1 MNRLNKGEKMIKKI
15 IEKLFKKKT
24 KIGGYDLDDKVTPK
38 ETNPVFYANPTT
50 TTNSTIK
57 DIKITPSDPKD
68 VKVVAEKESTST
80 LDKKPQPKKPG
91 RPKGS
96 NTAKKQGAPAKKNIP
111 QKKK

>member
-1 MNRLNKGEKMIKKI
+1 VNRLNKGEKMIKKI

-24 KIGGYDLDDKVTPK
+24 KIGGYDLDDKGTAT
-38 ETNPVFYANPTT
+38 EASPVFYANPTT

-57 DIKITPSDPKD
+57 DIKIVPSDPKD

-80 LDKKPQPKKPG
+80 LDKKPQAKKPG

-96 NTAKKQGAPAKKNIP
+96 GANKKQGTPAKKNTP